1 MDPEAEAGASGSR
14 PILVIQDREE
24 SPNTT
29 RQGASRVRLGRRKR
43 GSGRQHPAG
52 TESITEKTRPDF
64 FDKKKPRKGE
74 KVV

>member
-1 MDPEAEAGASGSR
+1 LGPEAEVGASGSR
-14 PILVIQDREE
+14 SILVQDGEE

-29 RQGASRVRLGRRKR
+29 RQGASRVHLRCSKR
-43 GSGRQHPAG
+43 GSRGQHPAG
-52 TESITEKTRPDF
+52 TESITENIHPDF

>member
-1 MDPEAEAGASGSR
+1 MGPEAEAGASGSR

-52 TESITEKTRPDF
+52 TESITENIHPGF
-64 FDKKKPRKGE
+64 FAMKKPRKGE